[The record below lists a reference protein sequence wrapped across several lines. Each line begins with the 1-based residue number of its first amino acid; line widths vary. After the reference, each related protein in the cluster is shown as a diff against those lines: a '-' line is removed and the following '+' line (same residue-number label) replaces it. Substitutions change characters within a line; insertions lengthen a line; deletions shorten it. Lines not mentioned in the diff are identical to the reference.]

1 MEIDDLVSALE
12 TTLSFLRESESSFW
26 SSLSVEELIS
36 KLEDELHKSKNSQ
49 QFDLK
54 QLKFLFAPT
63 GPIQDTSIDNGW
75 GDQYLEI
82 SKTIDGYTNA
92 K

>member
-1 MEIDDLVSALE
+1 MEIDNLVSTLE
-12 TTLSFLRESESSFW
+12 KTLSFLRESESSFW

-36 KLEDELHKSKNSQ
+36 KLEDELHKSENSQ
-49 QFDLK
+49 QIDLG
-54 QLKFLFAPT
+54 QLKFLFAPI

-82 SKTIDGYTNA
+82 SEVIDRYTNS

>member
-1 MEIDDLVSALE
+1 MEIDNLVSTLE
-12 TTLSFLRESESSFW
+12 KTLSFLRESESSFW

-36 KLEDELHKSKNSQ
+36 KLEDELHKSENSQ
-49 QFDLK
+49 QIDLG

-82 SKTIDGYTNA
+82 SEVIDRYTNS

>member
-1 MEIDDLVSALE
+1 VEIDSLVSALE
-12 TTLSFLRESESSFW
+12 KTLSFLRESESSFW
-26 SSLSVEELIS
+26 SSLAVEELIS
-36 KLEDELHKSKNSQ
+36 KLEDELYKLKNSQ
-49 QFDLK
+49 QFNLE

-82 SKTIDGYTNA
+82 SDVIDRYTNS